1 VTEYTNTQIEH
12 IIDEVIHNSLH
23 RDILK
28 SRLIEGQIYDDIAF
42 KYGYSVRQ
50 IKRIVYKNEKI
61 IFSHL
66 N

>member
-1 VTEYTNTQIEH
+1 MTEYTNTQIEH
-12 IIDEVIHNSLH
+12 IIDEYIHNSIH

-28 SRLIEGQIYDDIAF
+28 SRLIDGIIFDDLAYQ
-42 KYGYSVRQ
+42 YGISVRQ

>member
-1 VTEYTNTQIEH
+1 MTEYTNSQIEQ
-12 IIDEVIHNSLH
+12 IIDEYIHNANH

-28 SRLIEGQIYDDIAF
+28 SRLIDGIIFDDLAYQ
-42 KYGYSVRQ
+42 YGISVRQ